1 MHNAVAAGVPVWC
14 VGTGDRATL
23 ERALPVPL
31 PMLEQR
37 GSGLAERLAAAQAD
51 LFGCGYGRVLLLAA
65 DCPIVGP
72 GYLAAAIARLDDA
85 EVVLGRAADGG
96 YSLIA
101 TRSPTPE
108 LFDGVPMSTGHTL
121 DATIAAARHAGL
133 DTVVLPS
140 RRDLDTPGDLGVP
153 RRRAS
158 STTRPP
164 PARCSRPCPRW
175 HVRLRWH
182 ARRRGD
188 RRDRARRPGRAGDR

>member
-65 DCPIVGP
+65 DCPTVGP

-108 LFDGVPMSTGHTL
+108 LFDGC
-121 DATIAAARHAGL
+121 R
-133 DTVVLPS
+133 
-140 RRDLDTPGDLGVP
+140 
-153 RRRAS
+153 
-158 STTRPP
+158 
-164 PARCSRPCPRW
+164 
-175 HVRLRWH
+175 
-182 ARRRGD
+182 
-188 RRDRARRPGRAGDR
+188 